1 MEKSSLENTIKV
13 SKDCIPR
20 RYFYGLESKIFK
32 TDVEFRPEVRWWLAE
47 GFHTDQTLKNDIRMI
62 YDSGF
67 GAVEFLAMDEP
78 GADSS
83 LYGWGSE
90 EWVHDSHTVMREAT
104 DRNMGVSMT
113 SGTNWSNANL
123 ITITPDDKAA
133 AKELDFTS
141 QVLEPGERRTGAS
154 GNVCSHQTQCPLPG
168 TSGCGCC
175 QKDIPQRRRTG
186 NSVSC
191 GRDIPPADPSG

>member
-1 MEKSSLENTIKV
+1 MDWKAKF
-13 SKDCIPR
+13 SKP
-20 RYFYGLESKIFK
+20 
-32 TDVEFRPEVRWWLAE
+32 DVEFRPEVRWWLAE
-47 GFHTDQTLKNDIRMI
+47 GFHTDQTLKNDISMI

-133 AKELDFTS
+133 AKCKGADRQHAEK
-141 QVLEPGERRTGAS
+141 ERGQRAGFSLLCHTAPPSLLLKRIARKAHVVKGRR
-154 GNVCSHQTQCPLPG
+154 
-168 TSGCGCC
+168 
-175 QKDIPQRRRTG
+175 QKRKRG
-186 NSVSC
+186 
-191 GRDIPPADPSG
+191 GRAAARGQKNTIRECHAGKRPSSIFFR